1 MNLKIGIVGMP
12 NVGKST
18 LFNALTKSS
27 QAVAEN
33 FPFCTIDPN
42 IGIVEV
48 PDERIHELAK
58 IVNPERIV
66 PSVVEFV
73 DIAGLVKGAS
83 QGEGLG
89 NKFLSHIRE
98 CNAICH
104 VLRDFQDDD
113 IHHVEGVVDPAS
125 DLEVIKTELILADL
139 ESVTKQLDS
148 VSKKARSG
156 DKEAKIELIILEK
169 FKVALS
175 QEELVSSVE
184 LNEEEKLLSK
194 RFQLLTMKPFLVV
207 ANVSEEAFVDFDEAK
222 FRAKINADPSIPII
236 PVCAKI
242 EAELVELKEAE
253 AKEFLLELGAKHS
266 GLENLVQKS
275 FDLLGLQSFFT
286 AGPKEVR
293 AWTTKKGCTAPQAA
307 GEIHTDF
314 QRGFIK
320 AETIAYKDYIACHG
334 EAGAKDSGK
343 LRTEGKEYVVQD
355 GDVMHFRFNV

>member
-27 QAVAEN
+27 NAAAEN

-42 IGIVEV
+42 IGMVEV
-48 PDERIHELAK
+48 PDDRIHELAK
-58 IVNPERIV
+58 IVSPERTV
-66 PSVVEFV
+66 PSIVEFV

-113 IHHVEGVVDPAS
+113 VHHVEGVVDPAS

-139 ESVTKQLDS
+139 ESVTKQIHS
-148 VSKKARSG
+148 VGKKANN
-156 DKEAKIELIILEK
+156 DKEAKADLIILEK
-169 FKVALS
+169 FKEALS

-184 LNEEEKLLSK
+184 LTAEEKVLSK
-194 RFQLLTMKPFLVV
+194 RFQLITMKPFLVV
-207 ANVSEEAFVDFDEAK
+207 ANVSEEGFVLFEEAK
-222 FRAKINADPSIPII
+222 FRAKVNANPSIPII
-236 PVCAKI
+236 PVCAKV
-242 EAELVELKEAE
+242 EAELVELSDEE
-253 AKEFLLELGAKHS
+253 AKEFLLELGAKRS

-275 FDLLGLQSFFT
+275 FELLGLQSFFT

-293 AWTTKKGCTAPQAA
+293 AWTTRKRCTAPQAA

-314 QRGFIK
+314 ERGFIK
-320 AETIAYKDYIACHG
+320 AETIAYKDYIACNG
-334 EAGAKDSGK
+334 EAGAKDAGK
-343 LRTEGKEYVVQD
+343 LRTEGKQYIVQD